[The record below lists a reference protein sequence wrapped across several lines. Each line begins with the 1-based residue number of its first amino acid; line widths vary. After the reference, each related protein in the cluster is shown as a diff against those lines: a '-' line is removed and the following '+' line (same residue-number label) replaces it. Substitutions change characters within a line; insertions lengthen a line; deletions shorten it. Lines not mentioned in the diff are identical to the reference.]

1 MTAARRTSLARLIN
15 RMAEDLFAG
24 KASPE
29 KYLETVRDSVT
40 ADSFAMMKLL
50 PGEAKLQLLSGL
62 NLKVITDDVEAPL
75 ILEEAVAFPERS
87 VVSPTGSFVCDPFL
101 NSEGVRAFLLS
112 RGSLGSGHLLTL
124 AMRRS
129 KKSFSAN
136 EIERFASVTNYIN
149 LVFGFLDMTS
159 DLKKHRDHDTLTGFL
174 NYNPFHD
181 TLKKEVSRARRHKR
195 SLCLGMISVE
205 GLADFWSSCGQITTE
220 NIILKISRSIKENI
234 RDFDITARYSPW
246 EFSLILPE
254 LNITDGIHTAE
265 RILAGLNDIA
275 SEFSGDGELAFRIGM
290 ANYPDDTTTTE
301 RLLEIA
307 EAALAKARE
316 SGSDSVV
323 RWEE

>member
-1 MTAARRTSLARLIN
+1 MTTARRISLARLIN

-62 NLKVITDDVEAPL
+62 DLKVITDDVEAPL

-87 VVSPTGSFVCDPFL
+87 VVSPTGSFECDPFL

-129 KKSFSAN
+129 KKPFNAR

-174 NYNPFHD
+174 HYNAFHD

-220 NIILKISRSIKENI
+220 NIIFRVSRSIKENI

-254 LNITDGIHTAE
+254 LNIIDGIHTAE